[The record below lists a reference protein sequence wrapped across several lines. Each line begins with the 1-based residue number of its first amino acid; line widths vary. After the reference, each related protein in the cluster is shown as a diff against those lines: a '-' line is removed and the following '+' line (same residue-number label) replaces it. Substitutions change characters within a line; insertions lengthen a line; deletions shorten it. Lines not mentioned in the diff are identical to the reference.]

1 LGREG
6 HAAADEDRSGQG
18 AVTGTAT
25 LLLLRLLGRAT
36 DFGPGLLCLGAS
48 ATGVA
53 ECDHDL
59 VDQVFA
65 EIATE
70 HFVGNRQLVGA
81 TRNGEFHRAS
91 PYALL
96 AGRTITSPPGAPG
109 TAPRTAIRPRSASTR
124 TTSRFCV
131 LCTSAPMWPDIFLPG
146 NTRPG
151 VCRWP
156 IEPGERCDSELPWVA
171 SPMVKLWRLIVPWK
185 PLPLVTPWT
194 STIWPTS
201 KISA

>member
-1 LGREG
+1 LQAGQLLDQTLGLGRIDLERIDDLESTLAVELGQDRADRGAVLLAVDLLREAARLGREG

-18 AVTGTAT
+18 AVTGAAT

-131 LCTSAPMWPDIFLPG
+131 LCTSAPMWPD
-146 NTRPG
+146 
-151 VCRWP
+151 
-156 IEPGERCDSELPWVA
+156 
-171 SPMVKLWRLIVPWK
+171 
-185 PLPLVTPWT
+185 
-194 STIWPTS
+194 
-201 KISA
+201 KIGR